1 MNLQTLIAAS
11 AAGLSA
17 LYFIRGAIQDLGTGR
32 RTPSSGGSCGGCSSG
47 GCPAARKG

>member
-1 MNLQTLIAAS
+1 MNLQTILVAS

-17 LYFIRGAIQDLGTGR
+17 LYFIRGALQDLGA
-32 RTPSSGGSCGGCSSG
+32 PKESSSGSSCGKCSG

>member
-17 LYFIRGAIQDLGTGR
+17 FYFIRGALQDLGAGGA
-32 RTPSSGGSCGGCSSG
+32 PSSGGACGKCSSG

>member
-17 LYFIRGAIQDLGTGR
+17 LYFLRGVYRDLSGGGAQA
-32 RTPSSGGSCGGCSSG
+32 GGSCGKCSSG
-47 GCPAARKG
+47 GCPVASKG